1 MTAWPRLKKWQ
12 EEGHG
17 PASGGMFLSSL
28 DEEGKLLWSR
38 AFLDGSSV
46 PAKRGKEIGLTEV
59 GKGTKRMLVVDG
71 NGILLAPSISR
82 AGLR

>member
-1 MTAWPRLKKWQ
+1 MQK
-12 EEGHG
+12 
-17 PASGGMFLSSL
+17 PACFRPTFSLPLQQAFLSSL

-38 AFLDGSSV
+38 AFLDGGFL
-46 PAKRGKEIGLTEV
+46 PAKKEETGLTEV

-71 NGILLAPSISR
+71 NGIPLMLSISR

>member
-1 MTAWPRLKKWQ
+1 VTAWPRLKRWQ

-17 PASGGMFLSSL
+17 PASGGMFLSSP

-38 AFLDGSSV
+38 AFLDGGFL
-46 PAKRGKEIGLTEV
+46 PAKKEETGLTEV

-71 NGILLAPSISR
+71 NGIPLMLSISR